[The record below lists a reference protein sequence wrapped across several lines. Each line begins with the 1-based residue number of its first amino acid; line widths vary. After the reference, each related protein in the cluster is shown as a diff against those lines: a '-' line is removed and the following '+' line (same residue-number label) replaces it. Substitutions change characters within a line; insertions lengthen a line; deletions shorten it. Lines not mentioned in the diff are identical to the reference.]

1 MFAIFRK
8 QKGKLF
14 DNMVVK
20 EMLNKDATK
29 DNILDG
35 LDWLIRVM
43 NKE

>member
-1 MFAIFRK
+1 VFDIFRK

-14 DNMVVK
+14 DHVVVK

-35 LDWLIRVM
+35 LDWLI
-43 NKE
+43 KSDE